1 MSRFVYLLLSTAVMA
16 SFGMPSVLAQTQGAE
31 NDVINSPYQGDRN
44 LTSPQQLNVP
54 IDSNSQ
60 TPAVEGDTY
69 QTTPQPGTN
78 ETYQTTP
85 TPEDGTYQ
93 TTPTPEDGTYQTT
106 PQPEPNNIYQTTPQP
121 EPNRPEFGQDET
133 DEERFG
139 QDNFDVEIGR
149 PTRSGPSYVG
159 VGANIGL
166 GDGDTAIGDGS
177 FAIFSKI
184 GLTPNLSARPSVLVS
199 DSPTILLPVTFDFIP
214 GVSRTTEDVT
224 TRVTGLTVSPYV
236 GGGIAI
242 STGDGAA
249 VDFLATGGVDVPLSP
264 QISATASVN
273 ASLFEN
279 PAVGLMLG
287 VGYNFR

>member
-1 MSRFVYLLLSTAVMA
+1 MKMSRFVYLLLSTAVMVG
-16 SFGMPSVLAQTQGAE
+16 FGMPSVLAQTEGAE

-44 LTSPQQLNVP
+44 LTSPEQLNVP

-60 TPAVEGDTY
+60 TPAVEGETY

-78 ETYQTTP
+78 GTYQTTP
-85 TPEDGTYQ
+85 TVPEDGTYQ
-93 TTPTPEDGTYQTT
+93 TTPRT
-106 PQPEPNNIYQTTPQP
+106 EPDNNYQTTPQP

-133 DEERFG
+133 DDDEFG
-139 QDNFDVEIGR
+139 QDDFDIEVGR

-166 GDGDTAIGDGS
+166 GEGDTAIGEGS

-184 GLTPNLSARPSVLVS
+184 GLTPNLSVRPSVLVS
-199 DSPTILLPVTFDFIP
+199 DDPTILLPVTFDFIP

-224 TRVTGLTVSPYV
+224 ARVAGLTVSPYV

-242 STGDGAA
+242 ATGDDAA

-273 ASLFEN
+273 ASLFSN